1 MINLSILVTATTA
14 ATATTTTKRSANLA
28 KQNTLVFYST
38 ITPVK

>member
-1 MINLSILVTATTA
+1 MINLSILVTAATTA
-14 ATATTTTKRSANLA
+14 TTATTTKRSANLA